1 MGLTLGLGIH
11 CLESLDLIKKITFAR
26 DPFLKLIFSF
36 RGFSYVTTFFNEVIF
51 IVYSRECY

>member
-11 CLESLDLIKKITFAR
+11 CLESLDLIKKLLLREIL
-26 DPFLKLIFSF
+26 LKLIFSF
-36 RGFSYVTTFFNEVIF
+36 WGFSYVTTFFNEVIF